1 MSVIP
6 DQHFGC
12 EVGKQALKAILDY
25 IVSSKP
31 DQGTKSMK
39 YCTRA
44 HGGTQEVRD
53 RPIPGLYGE
62 THLKNFH

>member
-31 DQGTKSMK
+31 DQGTKNMK
-39 YCTRA
+39 YWYPSTWR
-44 HGGTQEVRD
+44 HTGGQGQAYSGFIR
-53 RPIPGLYGE
+53 
-62 THLKNFH
+62 